1 MEDFPMR
8 IAIPVANGKLAAHF
22 GHCEKFAL
30 IDVDRQQRL
39 LLDTEIVDAPPH
51 QPGLLPVWL
60 ADRGTKVVIA
70 GGMGQRA
77 QMLFAQKGINV
88 LVGAPSDTPE
98 RIVSAYLDGSLKMGE
113 NICDH

>member
-1 MEDFPMR
+1 MR

-30 IDVDRQQRL
+30 IDVDQEQK
-39 LLDTEIVDAPPH
+39 TIIGKEVVDAPPH

-60 ADRGTKVVIA
+60 ADRQAEVIIA

-77 QMLFAQKGINV
+77 QSLFSQNGITV
-88 LVGAPSDTPE
+88 VVGAASEIPEKVVSD
-98 RIVSAYLDGSLKMGE
+98 YLNGALNTGE